1 MSYDMNRGFLFLRKI
16 FNTGSSVTIEE
27 FSSLRINGPYTLLK
41 LGPDFAMIKCGDY
54 RIEAS
59 GEDLIVETLSEEVAV
74 FSFTAITTMRVTTEQ
89 DDEVERLA
97 KTL

>member
-1 MSYDMNRGFLFLRKI
+1 MRKI

-41 LGPDFAMIKCGDY
+41 LGPDFAMIKSGDY

-59 GEDLIVETLSEEVAV
+59 GENLIVETLSEEVAV
-74 FSFTAITTMRVTTEQ
+74 FSFTVMTMLHVTSVAE
-89 DDEVERLA
+89 DEVQYRA
-97 KTL
+97 

>member
-1 MSYDMNRGFLFLRKI
+1 MSYDMSRGFLFLRKI

-41 LGPDFAMIKCGDY
+41 LGPDFAMIKSGDY

-59 GEDLIVETLSEEVAV
+59 GENLIVETLSEEVAV
-74 FSFTAITTMRVTTEQ
+74 FSFTVMTMLHVTSVAE
-89 DDEVERLA
+89 DEVQYRA
-97 KTL
+97 